1 MVSTPTEFGELVAA
15 RRRAL
20 ALTQQELA
28 FSVGVNRRVIS
39 ELERGKPTLQLGIA
53 LRTLAT
59 LGLEF
64 DVKPRT

>member
-1 MVSTPTEFGELVAA
+1 MESVEQLGQAVEE

-20 ALTQQELA
+20 AITQEELA

-53 LRTLAT
+53 LRTIAT

-64 DVKPRT
+64 DVRPRT